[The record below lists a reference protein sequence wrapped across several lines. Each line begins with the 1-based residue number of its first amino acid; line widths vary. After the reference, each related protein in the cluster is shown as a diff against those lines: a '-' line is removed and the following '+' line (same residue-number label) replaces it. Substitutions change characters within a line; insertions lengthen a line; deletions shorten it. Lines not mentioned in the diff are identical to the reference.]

1 MQRLRDAV
9 EGIDGFDKI
18 PHADK
23 LRLFAWALH
32 AQGKQ
37 SVKAADFAACY
48 DVLHLQQPASLHRSV
63 QALHEQGDLLKA
75 GGGFKLAKAVRDR
88 HDAKHGARP
97 ISVQVHQALASLL
110 GKVIDPAQKEYL
122 DEAIRCF
129 RGESWRAAAIMAWN
143 LAFDHLCHVILAGK
157 QTEFADA
164 YAKQFHP
171 RKAIAFQ
178 QRSDFQEVKETNVIE
193 VARTVGVTDKT
204 QHGVLERNLDVR
216 NSIAHPSA
224 FAFKQPQS
232 ENFILEVV
240 QTVVLGLKP

>member
-1 MQRLRDAV
+1 MQRVRDV
-9 EGIDGFDKI
+9 VGGIEGFDKI

-32 AQGKQ
+32 GDGKE

-48 DVLHLQQPASLHRSV
+48 DVLHMHPPASLHRAV
-63 QALHEQGDLLKA
+63 QALHDQKDLLKA
-75 GGGFKLAKAVRDR
+75 GGGFKLSKAVRDR
-88 HDAKHGARP
+88 HDSKYGARP

-110 GKVIDPAQKEYL
+110 GNVTDPAQKEYL
-122 DEAIRCF
+122 DEAMRCF

-143 LAFDHLCHVILAGK
+143 LAFDHLCQVILAGK
-157 QTEFADA
+157 LAEFNAA
-164 YAKQFHP
+164 YAKQFG
-171 RKAIAFQ
+171 KNAVTFGV
-178 QRSDFQEVKETNVIE
+178 RSDFQESKESVVIQ
-193 VARTVGVTDKT
+193 VARTAGVTDKT
-204 QHGVLERNLDVR
+204 QHGVLERNLGIR